1 MKEGENNMEKQQ
13 TYPIKYAI
21 MPVKEPIGWD
31 SGVENTTKGYEVA
44 THMVVKCYV
53 IREREIFLEDGS
65 SKIQSEV
72 VFLYNRTTPKGD
84 FKPTVPHFSQDN
96 RCTNSIVVDTLFDS
110 RKEALEDAQK
120 RNARIYDATLMKI
133 LRIQV
138 DDASKR
144 SDVKERLARLKSNFC
159 RIRNKYDEIEKAIDL
174 ATSQIPITLSHEALL
189 ETLIDK
195 ILSRPKE
202 FYAELARAL
211 PEEERRI
218 LEDVI
223 TKKCLNCTKSRGCKI
238 WQSETSGYNG
248 NSCPHWTN
256 DELIGRQFIN
266 QKKDRKL
273 LF

>member
-13 TYPIKYAI
+13 TYPIKYAV

-31 SGVENTTKGYEVA
+31 SGVEDITKGYKIA

-53 IREREIFLEDGS
+53 IREISLIDGS

-72 VFLYNRTTPKGD
+72 VFLYDRTTPKDD
-84 FKPTVPHFSQDN
+84 FKPAVPHFSQDN

-120 RNARIYDATLMKI
+120 RNVRIYDAALMKI

-159 RIRNKYDEIEKAIDL
+159 RIRNKYDEIEKAIEQ

-202 FYAELARAL
+202 FYADLARAL
-211 PEEERRI
+211 PEGERRI
-218 LEDVI
+218 LEDAI
-223 TKKCLNCTKSRGCKI
+223 TKKCLNCSKSRECKI

-248 NSCPHWTN
+248 NSCLHWTN
-256 DELIGRQFIN
+256 DELVGRQFVN
-266 QKKDRKL
+266 KKKDRKL